1 VLNAN
6 GCIQVHLVRGN
17 FDGNIYALKIL
28 NKWEMLR
35 RQEVG
40 DFDFAEMFLFS
51 RSDAF
56 TFLDFFQT
64 AMFKEERKI
73 LLNANEEWLTNLHYC
88 FQDDK
93 HLYLVME
100 FYPGGDLLT
109 LMSKFE
115 EVMTEDMAR
124 FYAAELIMGIECI
137 HRLGFVHRLP
147 SFFVFFVFFLFRC
160 LFFFEMV
167 FLQSDLFYSFPP
179 VPK

>member
-1 VLNAN
+1 
-6 GCIQVHLVRGN
+6 
-17 FDGNIYALKIL
+17 
-28 NKWEMLR
+28 MLR

-51 RSDAF
+51 RSNAF

-147 SFFVFFVFFLFRC
+147 SFFFFLFRC
-160 LFFFEMV
+160 LMFCFVLVLVLV
-167 FLQSDLFYSFPP
+167 FLQSDLFLFFSP